1 MNSNNNNN
9 CNDQRNQECSENS
22 LENESIW
29 SETATDADTD
39 SGFKDDTES
48 IETRSD
54 TDEDVAEGNTWKN
67 HDEAEDA
74 KTNGLDLYKKVR
86 IVDFMH
92 KLDNILCESVT
103 FNLFIFRLNLTQL
116 SQ

>member
-1 MNSNNNNN
+1 MNNNNSSN
-9 CNDQRNQECSENS
+9 GNDQRNQECIENS
-22 LENESIW
+22 LENESNW
-29 SETATDADTD
+29 SESGADTD

-74 KTNGLDLYKKVR
+74 KTNGLDLSKKVR

-92 KLDNILCESVT
+92 KLDNIL
-103 FNLFIFRLNLTQL
+103 
-116 SQ
+116 

>member
-1 MNSNNNNN
+1 MNSNNNSSSD
-9 CNDQRNQECSENS
+9 DQRNQECIENS
-22 LENESIW
+22 LENESNW
-29 SETATDADTD
+29 SESGADTD

-54 TDEDVAEGNTWKN
+54 TDEDVVEGNTWKN
-67 HDEAEDA
+67 HEEAADA
-74 KTNGLDLYKKVR
+74 KTNGLDLSKKVR

-92 KLDNILCESVT
+92 KLDNILWENVT

-116 SQ
+116 PR